1 MKCKY
6 IKKDNEQCE
15 ANPINNSEYCFMH
28 DPTKEEERTIAVT
41 KGGMTPKKF
50 LLNNNEEIVMDTVAD
65 AKRFLNKVINGVW
78 QGSIPATPVAST
90 LGFLVRC
97 FLDAQEKSE
106 IETKVDEIEKIVI
119 KIVDEQRK

>member
-1 MKCKY
+1 MKCNFMKQ
-6 IKKDNEQCE
+6 DGECR
-15 ANPINNSEYCFMH
+15 ANALHGSNFCFMH
-28 DPTKEEERTIAVT
+28 DPTKEEERKIAVT
-41 KGGMTPKKF
+41 KGGMAPKKF
-50 LLNNNEEIVMDTVAD
+50 LLNNNEEIVMDTAAD
-65 AKRFLNKVINGVW
+65 AKKFLSRVISDVW
-78 QGSIPATPVAST
+78 TGKIPATPVANT

>member
-1 MKCKY
+1 MKCHF
-6 IKKDNEQCE
+6 IKQDGECK
-15 ANPINNSEYCFMH
+15 ANAIHGSNFCFMH
-28 DPTKEEERTIAVT
+28 DPAKEEERKIAVT

-50 LLNNNEEIVMDTVAD
+50 LLNNKEEIIMDTAAD